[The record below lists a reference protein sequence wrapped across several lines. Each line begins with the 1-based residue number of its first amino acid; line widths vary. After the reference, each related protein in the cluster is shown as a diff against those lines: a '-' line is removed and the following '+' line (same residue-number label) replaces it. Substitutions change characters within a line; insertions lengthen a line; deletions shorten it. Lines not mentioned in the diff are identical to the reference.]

1 MRKDKS
7 KSKHADDHLS
17 RLSKLIEKPG
27 IPLEGIFEKLVN
39 QIPLAWQ
46 YPEITC
52 TRIIFRNKEF
62 KADNFK
68 DTKWKQSADVMVYGE
83 KAGCVEVCYL
93 KEKPESY
100 EGPFLKKE
108 RDLLETVAGLLGRII
123 ERKKAGDKLREGKV
137 KFRDFL
143 DHISDGIYRLNKDG
157 YFTFVNKVIVD
168 RSGIPPEKFYTLHF
182 LDIVIP
188 EYHEIVKRNFER
200 VIGGEETNPYELIY
214 KRADGRILNVEVYTK
229 PIYEG
234 GIVVGLQGILRDIT
248 ERKKIEELLRES
260 EQRFRCIFDL
270 SPQAIALTE
279 LETGKIIDVN
289 NKYCELTGHEK
300 EQIIGRTS
308 IEIGHFSEDDRD
320 TFTKELKSKGYV
332 YGFEKD
338 FRSRDGSVINS
349 LMFSK
354 IIQAGRDNFIIT
366 IFIDI
371 TLRKQAEEK
380 LFQYRNHLEE
390 MVKERTAELE
400 ETNMKLTEAKERFQT
415 LSSSLLK
422 IMEDQRRHIA
432 RELHDEIG
440 QQLTVLKINLQNAQ
454 QLSNSKE
461 CPGHLN
467 ETLAIAENLVQL
479 VRNLSLELRPSALD
493 DLGLV
498 PALRMYV
505 KRLEKEAGMAID
517 FVADSLY
524 HRFPPDI
531 ENACFRVAQEALT
544 NIIKHSKAQNA
555 VIELRQMESKL
566 QLTILDDGIGFDA
579 QSALEQ
585 AKMGRSFGLLGIHER
600 IFLAG
605 GKIKIES
612 TPKKGTK
619 IQAYFPLYEES

>member
-27 IPLEGIFEKLVN
+27 TPLEGIFEKLVN

-52 TRIIFRNKEF
+52 ARIIFGNKEF

-83 KAGCVEVCYL
+83 KAGCVEVCCL
-93 KEKPESY
+93 EEKPESY

-123 ERKKAGDKLREGKV
+123 ERKKAGDKLREGKA

-182 LDIVIP
+182 LDIVMP

-200 VIGGEETNPYELIY
+200 VIGGEETNPYELSY

-234 GIVVGLQGILRDIT
+234 GIVIGLQGVSRDIT

-289 NKYCELTGHEK
+289 NKYCELTGYEK
-300 EQIIGRTS
+300 EEIIGRTS

-380 LFQYRNHLEE
+380 LLQYRKHLEE

-400 ETNMKLTEAKERFQT
+400 KANMELTEAKERFQT
-415 LSSSLLK
+415 LSGSLLK

-461 CPGHLN
+461 CPKPLN
-467 ETLAIAENLVQL
+467 DTMAVVESLVQV
-479 VRNLSLELRPSALD
+479 VRNLSLELRPSVLD
-493 DLGLV
+493 DLGLA

-505 KRLEKEAGMAID
+505 KRLEKEAGVAIN

-524 HRFPPDI
+524 HRLPPDI

-544 NIIKHSKAQNA
+544 NVIKHSKAQK
-555 VIELRQMESKL
+555 VGIELRQVENKL
-566 QLTILDDGIGFDA
+566 QLTIFDDGIGFDV

-619 IQAYFPLYEES
+619 IQAYFPLHEES